1 MRYIQIFFLTIF
13 LLSNC
18 SLNSTQKIVTESKNV
33 SSDSESSLSIDE
45 YSIIQPGLP
54 GQESKRIDALMATDI
69 AGASFVKADV
79 DFLQGMIVHHRQAI
93 LMSKFAE
100 NRTNNISIKAKNIFY
115 INN

>member
-1 MRYIQIFFLTIF
+1 MTYIQIFFLTIF

-18 SLNSTQKIVTESKNV
+18 SLNSTQKRVTESKNV
-33 SSDSESSLSIDE
+33 SLDSESSLIIDE

-79 DFLQGMIVHHRQAI
+79 DFLQGVPRGAI
-93 LMSKFAE
+93 AAPKTLGSVLE
-100 NRTNNISIKAKNIFY
+100 VTLRPRN
-115 INN
+115 

>member
-18 SLNSTQKIVTESKNV
+18 SLNSTQKRVTESKNV

-54 GQESKRIDALMATDI
+54 GQESKRIDALMATNI

-93 LMSKFAE
+93 LMSEFAE
-100 NRTNNISIKAKNIFY
+100 NRTNNKSILEKK
-115 INN
+115 